1 MISQS
6 NPLTDIPAPS
16 FKKDGK
22 PVTPLISTPEHA
34 RSLHQQNWQADDNN
48 RLARAW
54 VQAMLEGRPPN
65 DPALMKAAG
74 LSGCSNINW
83 LDGQMAIR
91 QKMIPYVQVLQSLPT
106 FLNIRT
112 NYGTQTQRAGW
123 ERKMSQSHAQV
134 LREWRQFV
142 PRYLFNLLY
151 LASHG
156 VGFCYFNDATDWRW
170 HVSTLGEMVIPRL
183 SRSDA
188 SQFQVIST
196 RKEFTPY
203 ELWSKIRNHPKSKGW
218 TREKDQGWNVGTTKL
233 KMEKATGEIFF
244 RANDWEQDERIWKG
258 NEYYFTRTAKT
269 CACIL
274 MWIEETD
281 GRVTQLISSEDACTN
296 GRNDKEDFLFREYGY
311 FNHMEEGMIV
321 FTRDIGTNG
330 YFHSIRGTG
339 SDIMPMVQQMNRMK
353 NNMADA
359 LEVESAIPVVAS
371 EELLASEL
379 FYTKAGPFM
388 PLYPGME
395 IKDRDTRNY
404 SNSVFPGMEMFNRN
418 FLEQTGQLP
427 PGLPSGAN
435 IDPEGLLGALSG
447 IDVMEGTLFAFP
459 WQDLLRASLGRL
471 IRIKSSAEPGGK
483 EAFRFR
489 KLCLDAGVPMEAIDK
504 IDVQRTTAT
513 RAIGNGSPQSQL
525 FTSNAIKEVV
535 PMLDETGKNK
545 WLRNYLSSLPGMS
558 WDQVDE
564 LAPEIPDMRP
574 DQQVRNAIFENN
586 LLTTGGQCPVLP
598 NDDHLA
604 HIEEHLKPMGEIVQA
619 VEEGMPKDEAVQPL
633 YPLWMH
639 TNEHLTAVE
648 QDQVNQQE
656 VSAARQAMQSMG
668 EIIVNGQREAE
679 AKQQKAM
686 ENAEKGLDPDG
697 KPLPDGGGL
706 VNGERPIFD
715 GLTASE
721 MAKLTEARI
730 KLEQAGRSA
739 QIRDQQHAM
748 AMAVKQQEMTDKA
761 AAAKQGRTLTD
772 YKTAQQIR
780 GMQEG
785 INLKKRAAQEKSR
798 QTKTTKKPSAK

>member
-16 FKKDGK
+16 FKPNGK
-22 PVTPLISTPEHA
+22 PVTPLISTPEHV
-34 RSLHQQNWQADDNN
+34 RSLHQQNWEADSNN

-74 LSGCSNINW
+74 LAGCSNINW
-83 LDGQMAIR
+83 LDGQLAIR

-112 NYGTQTQRAGW
+112 NYGTQTQRVGW
-123 ERKMSQSHAQV
+123 ERKMSQAHAQV

-156 VGFCYFNDATDWRW
+156 VGFCYFTDAMDWRW

-203 ELWSKIRNHPKSKGW
+203 ELWSKIRNNPKDKGW
-218 TREKDQGWNVGTTKL
+218 TREKDQGWNVGATKL

-244 RANDWEQDERIWKG
+244 RGNDWEQDERIWKG
-258 NEYYFTRTAKT
+258 NEFYFTRTAKT

-281 GRVTQLISSEDACTN
+281 GRVTQLISSEEACTS
-296 GRNDKEDFLFREYGY
+296 GRQDKENFLFREYGY

-359 LEVESAIPVVAS
+359 LEVESAIPVTAT

-395 IKDRDTRNY
+395 LKDRDTRNY

-447 IDVMEGTLFAFP
+447 IDIMEGTLFAFP

-545 WLRNYLSSLPGMS
+545 WLRNYLASLPGMS
-558 WDQVDE
+558 WEQVDD

-604 HIEEHLKPMGEIVQA
+604 HIEEHLKPMGEIVQS
-619 VEEGMPKDEAVQPL
+619 VEQGMPKDEAVQPL

-639 TNEHLTAVE
+639 TNEHLEAVE

-656 VSAARQAMQSMG
+656 VSAARQALQSMG

-697 KPLPDGGGL
+697 NPLPDGGGM

-715 GLTASE
+715 GLTATE

-748 AMAVKQQEMTDKA
+748 SMALKQQEMTDKA
-761 AAAKQGRTLTD
+761 AAAKQGRVLAD
-772 YKTAQQIR
+772 YKTGQQIR

-798 QTKTTKKPSAK
+798 QAKPTKKPRSK